1 MAVIIW
7 RSMSDDLIVHMQARV
22 EQIRKVMKLAHDPR
36 IIKMLQDVIDSG
48 EEDIRKLEAK
58 RNQRGS

>member
-1 MAVIIW
+1 
-7 RSMSDDLIVHMQARV
+7 
-22 EQIRKVMKLAHDPR
+22 MKLAHDPR